1 MFHEAGPKVF
11 ETYPEFEDED
21 ELFGP
26 ERERSLALDLIRGE
40 LERES
45 FETPGATAP
54 GGVSDALRRGQWSEA
69 IRLAIAGG
77 VRDENRL
84 TDMVFHARHPER
96 QGRPLQPHERQ
107 FIQEWLDVRDRL
119 VRPALQT
126 VPGGAP
132 PARPAGAR
140 HWPQA
145 LTPLLNK
152 YRGDIPL
159 SYLLGW
165 IAVESGG
172 RIEDLTSLDERGYFQ
187 LHPGES
193 QALGLDHRR
202 LSHDPE
208 YSVQGGI
215 RLVRYRAKQA
225 QALGLTYGSDLF
237 WHITKLLHW
246 VPGAVMLIVQDM
258 RQRGGVPGDWE
269 AFKRDV
275 MANRQRIMQ
284 LMGRRFGAV
293 WDPLQGLANVDKLFE
308 RARQLAPG
316 P

>member
-1 MFHEAGPKVF
+1 MFHKPGPKAF
-11 ETYPEFEDED
+11 EAYPEFED

-26 ERERSLALDLIRGE
+26 ERERPLSLDLIRGD

-54 GGVSDALRRGQWSEA
+54 GGLSDAPRRGQWSDAKA
-69 IRLAIAGG
+69 ILRIRMGIMAG

-84 TDMVFHARHPER
+84 TDLVFHASHPER
-96 QGRPLQPHERQ
+96 QGRPLQPDERQ
-107 FIQEWLDVRDRL
+107 LIQEWLDVRDRL
-119 VRPALQT
+119 VRPALQAL
-126 VPGGAP
+126 PGSAP
-132 PARPAGAR
+132 AAGVSS
-140 HWPQA
+140 WPQA

-172 RIEDLTSLDERGYFQ
+172 RIEDLTSMDERGYFQ

-202 LSHDPE
+202 LSRDPE

-215 RLVRYRAKQA
+215 QLVRYRGKQA
-225 QALGLTYGSDLF
+225 QELGFTYGSDLF

-246 VPGAVMLIVQDM
+246 VHGAVTLIVQDM
-258 RQRGGVPGDWE
+258 RQRGGVPADWE

-284 LMGRRFGAV
+284 LMGKQLGAV

>member
-1 MFHEAGPKVF
+1 MFHKAGPGAF
-11 ETYPEFEDED
+11 EAYPEFKDED

-26 ERERSLALDLIRGE
+26 ERERPLSFDLIRGG
-40 LERES
+40 LEREA

-54 GGVSDALRRGQWSEA
+54 GGTVSDAPRRGQWSEA

-96 QGRPLQPHERQ
+96 QGRPLQPTESQ
-107 FIQEWLDVRDRL
+107 LIQEWMDVRDRL
-119 VRPALQT
+119 VRRALPA
-126 VPGGAP
+126 VSGGA
-132 PARPAGAR
+132 PAGAR
-140 HWPQA
+140 SWPQA

-159 SYLLGW
+159 GYLLGW

-172 RIEDLTSLDERGYFQ
+172 RVEDLTSMDERGYFQ

-193 QALGLDHRR
+193 QTLGLDHGR
-202 LSHDPE
+202 LSRDPE
-208 YSVQGGI
+208 YSIQGGI
-215 RLVRYRAKQA
+215 KLVRYRAKQA
-225 QALGLTYGSDLF
+225 QDLGFTYGSDLF

-246 VPGAVMLIVQDM
+246 VPGAVQLIVQDM
-258 RQRGGVPGDWE
+258 RQRGGVPADWE

-275 MANRQRIMQ
+275 TANRQRIMQ
-284 LMGRRFGAV
+284 LMGKQFRAV
-293 WDPLQGLANVDKLFE
+293 WDPLQGLANVDKLYE

-316 P
+316 S